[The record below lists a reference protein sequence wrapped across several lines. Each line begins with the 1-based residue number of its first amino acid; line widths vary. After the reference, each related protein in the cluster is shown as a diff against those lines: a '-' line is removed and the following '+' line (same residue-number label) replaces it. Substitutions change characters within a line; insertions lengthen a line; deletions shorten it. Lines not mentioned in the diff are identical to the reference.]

1 MANDII
7 QVNEKIRGDIDPRL
21 EEIKQEKERIQQ
33 ELIQKV
39 KEL

>member
-7 QVNEKIRGDIDPRL
+7 QVNEKIRADIDPRL
-21 EEIKQEKERIQQ
+21 QEIKHEKERIQQ